1 LTGATHGVKTIT
13 AEHAEDAEMFKGLG
27 ELRELGG

>member
-1 LTGATHGVKTIT
+1 VKTIT